1 MLYYQM
7 MQQRWLEGLWVSY
20 NDDDDGDDWVVEQ
33 RGKSTTL
40 PASSH
45 HTITAWDLERRKE
58 NDDDDGDDYAKLGP
72 SF

>member
-1 MLYYQM
+1 M
-7 MQQRWLEGLWVSY
+7 MTMVMIGLLSK
-20 NDDDDGDDWVVEQ
+20 EAS
-33 RGKSTTL
+33 STTI